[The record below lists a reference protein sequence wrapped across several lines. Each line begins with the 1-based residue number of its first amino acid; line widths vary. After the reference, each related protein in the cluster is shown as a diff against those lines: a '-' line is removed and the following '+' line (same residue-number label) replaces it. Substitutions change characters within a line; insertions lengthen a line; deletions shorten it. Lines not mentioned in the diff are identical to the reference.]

1 MVRIIFLTLFL
12 LLTLTSVNASMT
24 KEQIQSY
31 IQAPFSLGNKD
42 ITIPVWEVLDENKK
56 LHSFLFES
64 FDYAPIA
71 GFSGGKMNLLIRIDL
86 EGNFLDVKVLD
97 QDEPVFVSGLGIE
110 PFINFLKQ
118 YQGKSLKNSIKVG
131 TSKDKTSLVHVDGV
145 TKATASVKI
154 ANDIILGSSVQ
165 VAKVKLMGVA
175 PKEIYHPKE
184 DLLKKLTWDELL
196 KSKLVT
202 HIKISK
208 EEIENLFSN
217 TRYKIDLSDE
227 EKNETALDLYIT
239 DLSIPSVSRNLLKES
254 TLKSLDG
261 YLRKTDEAILIFANG
276 PFNFLTEKFIPRSSP
291 DELEITQDNFS
302 LNIRDGDYLI
312 EFLDN
317 IPNFTQSIILEVD
330 KRYDFDPSSLW
341 TLNIKTVRGNDN
353 IFLTPADRYLSFNIQ
368 PIKEYFNIVK
378 KEEETPIWLT
388 SIYEQKVKLITLTIF
403 LISLFVGL
411 YKYQVLLSKLR
422 YKRTIL
428 LTFTLFFIGWFSQGQ
443 LSMVTVVGVVKAIIN
458 SQSLSFLLYDPFSL
472 IIWFFVLVSLVI
484 WGRGTFCGW
493 LCPYGVLQEFSHYL
507 GRMLR
512 FPRIKLSQELN
523 DKLVYIKYFIL
534 AGLILAVIFAPKLA
548 ESLIE
553 VEPFKTSITLIF
565 DREIPYVLYALFW
578 LFLGMFL
585 FKGFC
590 RYICPLGAFLS
601 ILGKLRI
608 LDWLPRRY
616 ECGNPCNNCH
626 KSCNYQAIDKKDGH
640 IKYTD
645 CFQCMDCVQIY
656 SDEKLCKILI
666 KNAKENKDIKISK
679 WSEKNV

>member
-1 MVRIIFLTLFL
+1 MFRLIFVTL
-12 LLTLTSVNASMT
+12 LLFININASMS
-24 KEQIQSY
+24 KERLESFIEKPY
-31 IQAPFSLGNKD
+31 ILGEKD
-42 ITIPVWEVLDENKK
+42 KNIPVWEILDKNKK
-56 LHSFLFES
+56 LHSYIFETY
-64 FDYAPIA
+64 DYAPIA
-71 GFSGGKMNLLIRIDL
+71 GFSGGKMNLLVSIDL
-86 EGNFLDVKVLD
+86 QGNFLDVHILE
-97 QDEPVFVSGLGIE
+97 QDEPVFVSGLGII

-118 YQGKSLKNSIKVG
+118 YKGKSLKNSIKVG
-131 TSKDKTSLVHVDGV
+131 TSKDQTSSVHIDGV

-154 ANDIILGSSVQ
+154 ANDIILGSAVQ
-165 VAKVKLMGVA
+165 VAKEKLLGVA
-175 PKEIYHPKE
+175 PKEIHNPKK
-184 DLLKKLTWDELL
+184 DLFEKYTWDELIANNL
-196 KSKLVT
+196 VSNIKVTKSQ
-202 HIKISK
+202 
-208 EEIENLFSN
+208 IENLFKDTLYINELSN
-217 TRYKIDLSDE
+217 E
-227 EKNETALDLYIT
+227 ENNEIALDLYIA
-239 DLSIPSVSRNLLKES
+239 DLSIPSVSQNILKES
-254 TLKSLDG
+254 TQKELKG

-276 PFNFLTEKFIPRSSP
+276 SFSILTEKFIPRSSP
-291 DELEITQDNFS
+291 DEIEVKQDGFN

-317 IPNFTQSIILEVD
+317 IPNFEQSLILEVD

-353 IFLTPADRYLSFNIQ
+353 IFLTPEARYLTFDIQ
-368 PIKEYFNIVK
+368 PVK
-378 KEEETPIWLT
+378 KYFQIEKEEKTPVWLT
-388 SIYEQKVKLITLTIF
+388 SIYEQKVKLISLILFLTF
-403 LISLFVGL
+403 LFVVL

-428 LTFTLFFIGWFSQGQ
+428 LAITLFFIGWYAQGQ
-443 LSMVTVVGVVKAIIN
+443 LSMVTVLGVVKAIVN

-507 GRMLR
+507 GRILKL
-512 FPRIKLSQELN
+512 PRIRVPENLN
-523 DKLVYIKYFIL
+523 SKLVYIKYFIL
-534 AGLILAVIFAPKLA
+534 AGLILSVIFAPKIA
-548 ESLIE
+548 ESLVE

-565 DREIPYVLYALFW
+565 DRQIPYVVYALFW

-590 RYICPLGAFLS
+590 RYFCPLGAFLS

-626 KSCNYQAIDKKDGH
+626 KSCNYQAIDKKSGA

-656 SDEKLCKILI
+656 SDENLCKILI
-666 KNAKENKDIKISK
+666 KNTKEQKDIKISK

>member
-1 MVRIIFLTLFL
+1 M
-12 LLTLTSVNASMT
+12 S
-24 KEQIQSY
+24 KEKIETY
-31 IQAPFSLGNKD
+31 IKQPYILGEKD
-42 ITIPVWEVLDENKK
+42 KNIPVWEILDENKK
-56 LHSFLFES
+56 LYSYIFET

-71 GFSGGKMNLLIRIDL
+71 GFSGGKMNLLVSIDL
-86 EGNFLDVKVLD
+86 EGNFLDINVLE

-110 PFINFLKQ
+110 SFVTFLKQ
-118 YQGKSLKNSIKVG
+118 YKGKSLKNSIKVG
-131 TSKDKTSLVHVDGV
+131 TSKDQTSSVHIDGV

-154 ANDIILGSSVQ
+154 ANDIILGSAVQ
-165 VAKVKLMGVA
+165 VAKEKLLGVA
-175 PKEIYHPKE
+175 PKEVYHPKKE
-184 DLLKKLTWDELL
+184 LFEKYTWDELTAN
-196 KSKLVT
+196 KLVT
-202 HIKISK
+202 NIKVTKSQ
-208 EEIENLFSN
+208 IENLFKD
-217 TRYKIDLSDE
+217 TLYIKELSDE
-227 EKNETALDLYIT
+227 EKDEIALDLYIA
-239 DLSIPSVSRNLLKES
+239 DLSIPSVSKNLLKES
-254 TLKSLDG
+254 TQEELKG

-276 PFNFLTEKFIPRSSP
+276 SFSFLSEKFIPRSSP
-291 DELEITQDNFS
+291 DELEVKQDGFS
-302 LNIRDGDYLI
+302 LNIRDGDYTI
-312 EFLDN
+312 KFLDT
-317 IPNFTQSIILEVD
+317 IPNFEQSLILEVD

-341 TLNIKTVRGNDN
+341 TLNIKTVRGNDS
-353 IFLTPADRYLSFNIQ
+353 IFLTPADRYLTFDVQ
-368 PIKEYFNIVK
+368 PIKKYFQIEKEK
-378 KEEETPIWLT
+378 KTPLWLT
-388 SIYEQKVKLITLTIF
+388 SIYEQKLK
-403 LISLFVGL
+403 LISLTLFLTFLFLVL

-428 LTFTLFFIGWFSQGQ
+428 LSITLFFIGWYAQGQ
-443 LSMVTVVGVVKAIIN
+443 LSMVTVLGVVKAIVN

-472 IIWFFVLVSLVI
+472 IIWFFVFISLVV

-507 GRMLR
+507 GRLLR
-512 FPRIKLSQELN
+512 FPRIRVSEKLN

-534 AGLILAVIFAPKLA
+534 SALILAVIFAPKLA

-565 DREIPYVLYALFW
+565 DRQIPYVIYALFW

-590 RYICPLGAFLS
+590 RYFCPLGAFLS

-608 LDWLPRRY
+608 LNWLPRRY

-626 KSCNYQAIDKKDGH
+626 KSCNYQAIDKKSGT

-656 SDEKLCKILI
+656 SDKNLCKILI
-666 KNAKENKDIKISK
+666 KNAKEKKDIKISK

>member
-1 MVRIIFLTLFL
+1 MFRLIFVTL
-12 LLTLTSVNASMT
+12 LLFININASMS
-24 KEQIQSY
+24 KERLESFIEKPY
-31 IQAPFSLGNKD
+31 ILGEKD
-42 ITIPVWEVLDENKK
+42 KNIPVWEILDENKK
-56 LHSFLFES
+56 LHSYIFETY
-64 FDYAPIA
+64 DYAPIA
-71 GFSGGKMNLLIRIDL
+71 GFSGGKMNLLVSIDL
-86 EGNFLDVKVLD
+86 QGNFLDVHILE
-97 QDEPVFVSGLGIE
+97 QDEPVFVSGLGII

-118 YQGKSLKNSIKVG
+118 YKGKSLKNSIKVG
-131 TSKDKTSLVHVDGV
+131 TSKDQTSSVHIDGV

-154 ANDIILGSSVQ
+154 ANDIILGSAVQ
-165 VAKVKLMGVA
+165 VAKEKLLGVA
-175 PKEIYHPKE
+175 PKEIHNPKK
-184 DLLKKLTWDELL
+184 DLFEKYTWDELIANNL
-196 KSKLVT
+196 VSNIKVTKSQ
-202 HIKISK
+202 
-208 EEIENLFSN
+208 IENLFKDTLYINELSN
-217 TRYKIDLSDE
+217 E
-227 EKNETALDLYIT
+227 ENNEIALDLYIA
-239 DLSIPSVSRNLLKES
+239 DLSIPSVSQNILKES
-254 TLKSLDG
+254 TQKELKG

-276 PFNFLTEKFIPRSSP
+276 SFSILTEKFIPRSSP
-291 DELEITQDNFS
+291 DEIEVKQDGFN

-317 IPNFTQSIILEVD
+317 IPNFEQSLILEVD

-341 TLNIKTVRGNDN
+341 TLNIKTVRGNDS
-353 IFLTPADRYLSFNIQ
+353 IFLTPEARYLTFDIQ
-368 PIKEYFNIVK
+368 PVK
-378 KEEETPIWLT
+378 KYFQIEKEEKTPVWLT
-388 SIYEQKVKLITLTIF
+388 SIYEQKVKLISLILFLTF
-403 LISLFVGL
+403 LFVVL

-428 LTFTLFFIGWFSQGQ
+428 LAITLFFIGWYAQGQ
-443 LSMVTVVGVVKAIIN
+443 LSMVTVLGVVKAIVN

-507 GRMLR
+507 GRILKL
-512 FPRIKLSQELN
+512 PRIRVSENLN
-523 DKLVYIKYFIL
+523 SKLVYIKYFIL
-534 AGLILAVIFAPKLA
+534 AGLILSVIFAPKIA
-548 ESLIE
+548 ESLVE

-565 DREIPYVLYALFW
+565 DRQIPYVVYALFW

-590 RYICPLGAFLS
+590 RYFCPLGAFLS

-626 KSCNYQAIDKKDGH
+626 KSCNYQAIDKKSGA

-656 SDEKLCKILI
+656 SDENLCKILI
-666 KNAKENKDIKISK
+666 KNTKEQKDIKISK